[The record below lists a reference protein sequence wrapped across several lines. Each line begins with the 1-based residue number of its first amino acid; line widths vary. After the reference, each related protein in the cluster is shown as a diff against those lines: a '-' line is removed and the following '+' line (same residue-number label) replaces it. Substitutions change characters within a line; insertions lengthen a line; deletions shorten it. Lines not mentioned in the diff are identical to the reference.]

1 MDRINDCFN
10 NHSFSNKDLNMWF
23 IVLCILFLLSRIIFL
38 DSDSPKWDISN
49 YQPIDEL
56 YYSTTAF
63 NLYHYHDWQHQVL
76 SYVPSDSS
84 SENLLGNILCFSTL
98 SVFGNNYFG
107 LRMASVLAA
116 FGVFVLMLFIL
127 KNYLTRRKFAN
138 IDLSSNYVS
147 VIILICLLYL
157 LCDFSFLMAG
167 RIMEPTIFRMLALI
181 MVLYLFSTG
190 FTEKSINSKWFVCFA
205 GFLAVAAV
213 LYVYP
218 YNLFIIP
225 AIWFL
230 CFYAALANGY
240 KQAITQTCIFLV
252 GAMIGIVSYEVFLRV
267 ILDRSIMDVIVS
279 LSIFS
284 GNIAVPSG
292 SGSIGII
299 SAIKPY
305 IYNIFGVLSTNIFRF
320 NPILLVTFL
329 GALPIIIFNLIKQKD
344 IRDILLASLLGFYL
358 LQSLFINDYF
368 YRKPVIMLPMV
379 LLLIAVSVATYRDF
393 IEYLRNN
400 YKLLIAFKCYVV
412 LCVCCALGILLINS
426 SEKLVA
432 YDALS
437 GGISVLLPIF
447 IFQLLFIFILLTR
460 RKPMPKYLTTIILI
474 FIMIPSIYLSTR
486 YIYVNPSYSYKNTM
500 IKLSDH
506 IDNEVVAGGM
516 AHGFRLYNT
525 SVPVINPYTYMYGD
539 KGMETYK
546 MLSKKIV
553 DEDISQ
559 YTILYIAEGKNKSNA
574 FYATNEVYHDKID
587 LVLEFDLNNTERGE
601 KPFIG
606 LYKYR

>member
-190 FTEKSINSKWFVCFA
+190 FTEKRINSKWFTFFA

-218 YNLFIIP
+218 YNAFIVP
-225 AIWFL
+225 AIWVV
-230 CFYAALANGY
+230 CFYAALAKGY
-240 KQAITQTCIFLV
+240 KEAIAQTCVFLV
-252 GAMIGIVSYEVFLRV
+252 GAIMGVAFNIGIR
-267 ILDRSIMDVIVS
+267 I
-279 LSIFS
+279 
-284 GNIAVPSG
+284 
-292 SGSIGII
+292 
-299 SAIKPY
+299 
-305 IYNIFGVLSTNIFRF
+305 
-320 NPILLVTFL
+320 
-329 GALPIIIFNLIKQKD
+329 
-344 IRDILLASLLGFYL
+344 
-358 LQSLFINDYF
+358 
-368 YRKPVIMLPMV
+368 
-379 LLLIAVSVATYRDF
+379 
-393 IEYLRNN
+393 
-400 YKLLIAFKCYVV
+400 
-412 LCVCCALGILLINS
+412 
-426 SEKLVA
+426 
-432 YDALS
+432 
-437 GGISVLLPIF
+437 
-447 IFQLLFIFILLTR
+447 
-460 RKPMPKYLTTIILI
+460 
-474 FIMIPSIYLSTR
+474 IPSLQI
-486 YIYVNPSYSYKNTM
+486 
-500 IKLSDH
+500 
-506 IDNEVVAGGM
+506 
-516 AHGFRLYNT
+516 
-525 SVPVINPYTYMYGD
+525 
-539 KGMETYK
+539 
-546 MLSKKIV
+546 
-553 DEDISQ
+553 
-559 YTILYIAEGKNKSNA
+559 
-574 FYATNEVYHDKID
+574 
-587 LVLEFDLNNTERGE
+587 
-601 KPFIG
+601 
-606 LYKYR
+606 